1 MTITDWNIDTDT
13 GKVTYTLEGGAA
25 GDTVTLPV
33 TVTSANYETTT
44 VNVKITLTDKETQA
58 ALAVTGGTTVEYGQ
72 TLQLGINGGS
82 GTGNVTC
89 SIR

>member
-1 MTITDWNIDTDT
+1 M
-13 GKVTYTLEGGAA
+13 TYTLEGGAA

-72 TLQLGINGGS
+72 TRSLAHGGS
-82 GTGNVTC
+82 GTGNVTYTVTNGVV
-89 SIR
+89 RQALMPLAD